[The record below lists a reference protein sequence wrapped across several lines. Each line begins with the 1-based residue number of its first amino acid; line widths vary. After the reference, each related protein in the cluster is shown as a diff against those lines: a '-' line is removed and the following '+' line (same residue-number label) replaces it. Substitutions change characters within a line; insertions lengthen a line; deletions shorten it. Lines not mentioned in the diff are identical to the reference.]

1 MKIMGIDPGLSGGI
15 AFYDGTTLE
24 VVATPVVVEEFMKNG
39 KKAKRNLMDL
49 DKVRDLIE
57 QHKPDR
63 AVLEKVAARSGQGVT
78 SMFRFG
84 MNFGEHR
91 GVMTALRVRFVEV
104 TPQMWKRDYR
114 LNSDKDD
121 SLDLAREVFPD
132 HAKTSFKLK
141 KHDGLAE
148 AALIAK
154 FGFDNPE
161 VFG

>member
-1 MKIMGIDPGLSGGI
+1 MIVLGIDPGLNGGI
-15 AFYDGTTLE
+15 AFWDGETLT
-24 VVATPVVVEEFMKNG
+24 VSATPVLTESFVKNG
-39 KKAKRNLMDL
+39 KKATRNLMDL
-49 DKVRDLIE
+49 DAVRDLILKN
-57 QHKPDR
+57 KPDR

-91 GVMTALRVRFVEV
+91 GIMSALNIPFIEV
-104 TPQMWKRDYR
+104 TPQVWKRDYR

-154 FGFDNPE
+154 YGFDNPL
-161 VFG
+161 

>member
-1 MKIMGIDPGLSGGI
+1 MKIMGIDPGLTGGL
-15 AFYDGTTLE
+15 AFYDGENLE
-24 VVATPVVVEEFMKNG
+24 VFATPVVVEHFIKNG
-39 KKAKRNLMDL
+39 KKATRSLMDL
-49 DKVRDLIE
+49 KVVSAMIKH
-57 QHKPDR
+57 QKPDR

-91 GVMTALRVRFVEV
+91 GILTALEIPFIEA
-104 TPQMWKRDYR
+104 TPQAWKKVFL

-121 SLDLAREVFPD
+121 SLDLAREVFPS

-141 KHDGLAE
+141 KHNGLAE

-154 FGFDNPE
+154 YGFDNPID
-161 VFG
+161 

>member
-1 MKIMGIDPGLSGGI
+1 MKVMGIDPGLSGGI

-24 VVATPVVVEEFMKNG
+24 VVATPVLVEEFIKNG
-39 KKAKRNLMDL
+39 KKSTRNLMNL
-49 DKVRDLIE
+49 PVVRDLILH
-57 QHKPDR
+57 HKPDR

-91 GVMTALRVRFVEV
+91 GIMSALAIPFIEV
-104 TPQMWKRDYR
+104 TPQTWKKDYR

-132 HAKTSFKLK
+132 HAKTSFRLK

-154 FGFDNPE
+154 FGFDNPKTFE
-161 VFG
+161 